1 MSIAEPF
8 IRRPIMTSTS
18 HLGSTDITLQFD
30 LNRNIDAAA
39 QDVQAAISRVEG
51 QLPANMPS
59 PPTFEKTNPADQAI
73 LYLAL
78 SSATV
83 SPQVVDE
90 YAETMLAER
99 ISMVAGVSQV
109 NVFGSQKYA
118 VRIQLDPQ
126 ALAAWKIGI
135 NDVAAAVQ
143 NQNVNL
149 PTGTLYG
156 PHKAY
161 TVQASG
167 QLMRASVY
175 RPLIV
180 AYRNGAPIRLDQIG
194 NVADSVQNDKVVGW
208 YNNEG
213 AVILAVQ
220 RQ

>member
-8 IRRPIMTSTS
+8 IRRPIMTTLVMASILIFGAISYRSLAVSDLPPIDYPTIEVSAGLPGASPDTMAAAVATPLEKQFSTIAGITSMTSTS

-118 VRIQLDPQ
+118 VRIQLD
-126 ALAAWKIGI
+126 
-135 NDVAAAVQ
+135 
-143 NQNVNL
+143 
-149 PTGTLYG
+149 
-156 PHKAY
+156 
-161 TVQASG
+161 
-167 QLMRASVY
+167 
-175 RPLIV
+175 
-180 AYRNGAPIRLDQIG
+180 
-194 NVADSVQNDKVVGW
+194 
-208 YNNEG
+208 
-213 AVILAVQ
+213 
-220 RQ
+220 